1 MKNSQNN
8 LSVRIIAGVIALILI
23 MGILFVTNAFVGN
36 PISAMMANR
45 AIEQYV
51 NRNYSFL
58 DLEVE
63 NAIYNFKTSGYM
75 ARAKSKTSMDTKF
88 AIYYSNGKVQRDDYE
103 NYVLGGFNTLQRLS
117 DEYSYIAKEIIA
129 QELDFEDNRTMVT
142 YNKDD
147 YGNTQDIIKLD
158 MKFDRNLPLD
168 AEVIININL
177 KNNSLEEVAEVLIEA
192 HEVFLNN
199 DCVFNKY
206 GLYTE
211 ENNEGRMVS
220 VHGVTP
226 KDIEGGKL
234 LEQLEKALEQDELR
248 KKEIK
253 EREKVENRE
262 DVKNMEEIKDKEV
275 VEDISVYIRE

>member
-1 MKNSQNN
+1 MKSRNN
-8 LSVRIIAGVIALILI
+8 KLAVRIVAGVIALILI
-23 MGILFVTNAFVGN
+23 LGILFVTNAFVGN

-45 AIEQYV
+45 AIERYV
-51 NRNYSFL
+51 NQNYSFL

-63 NAIYNFKTSGYM
+63 KAIYDFKSSGYM
-75 ARAKSKTSMDTKF
+75 ARANSKTSMDTKF
-88 AIYYSNGKVQRDDYE
+88 AIYYRYGKVQRDDYE

-117 DEYSYIAKEIIA
+117 DEYSYIAKGIIA
-129 QELDFEDNRTMVT
+129 QELGFKDNRTMVT
-142 YNKDD
+142 YNKDAYED
-147 YGNTQDIIKLD
+147 TKDIIKLD
-158 MKFDRNLPLD
+158 MKFDRTLTLD
-168 AEVIININL
+168 AEVIINIDL
-177 KNNSLEEVAEVLIEA
+177 KNNSLEEVAEVLTEA

-211 ENNEGRMVS
+211 EDNEGRMVS

-234 LEQLEKALEQDELR
+234 LEHLKKALEQEELR

-253 EREKVENRE
+253 EREDVENRE
-262 DVKNMEEIKDKEV
+262 DIKNMEELKDKEV
-275 VEDISVYIRE
+275 VEEISVYIKE